1 MSVFTI
7 IALMLASVFVP
18 ESAEQFTIEMGPNKK
33 MVFEVRAK
41 NDWVLK
47 GSTDSKQQLNVKIKD
62 LNVNLGINGKSQV
75 IDTAKILG
83 ISKVSDLKL
92 LSEIV
97 VGGDKL
103 TFTSKKNEILI
114 NTPKAGLIKVY
125 WP

>member
-75 IDTAKILG
+75 IDTSKILG
-83 ISKVSDLKL
+83 VSKVSDLKL

>member
-33 MVFEVRAK
+33 IVFEVRAK

-47 GSTDSKQQLNVKIKD
+47 GSTDSKQQLNVKIQD

-125 WP
+125 WR

>member
-1 MSVFTI
+1 
-7 IALMLASVFVP
+7 
-18 ESAEQFTIEMGPNKK
+18 MGPNKK

-62 LNVNLGINGKSQV
+62 LNINLGINGKSQV

-103 TFTSKKNEILI
+103 TFTSKKNEVLI

>member
-62 LNVNLGINGKSQV
+62 LNINLGINGKSQV

>member
-62 LNVNLGINGKSQV
+62 LNINLGINGKSQV
-75 IDTAKILG
+75 IDTSKILG
-83 ISKVSDLKL
+83 VSKVSDLKL